1 MLRLGLLAIAS
12 LLALAS
18 CASEPENKPVG
29 PTSDNSGVS
38 WTGQVTSPIQ
48 GQFGMLPQNQHR
60 R

>member
-1 MLRLGLLAIAS
+1 MFRLS
-12 LLALAS
+12 LLIAAACALAS
-18 CASEPENKPVG
+18 CADTPPQKPVG
-29 PTSDNSGVS
+29 PTSDNSSVS